1 MESLI
6 LNYSSNITKDNNSLA
21 AIFIVGTTG
30 VGKSKLGLD
39 LATKLNGEIINADSM
54 QIYDGNAGIMTAKPT
69 IEEKSMAKHHM
80 FDVVDMFTKDFNVNK
95 YREMALK
102 CI

>member
-54 QIYDGNAGIMTAKPT
+54 
-69 IEEKSMAKHHM
+69 
-80 FDVVDMFTKDFNVNK
+80 
-95 YREMALK
+95 
-102 CI
+102 